1 MNFFLPI
8 NHPNQKSRLSVVNTK
23 MRSKVHYIRKNQ
35 SVPVNTASTA
45 STASTSNTQAVSS
58 IKTKGSP
65 INQFLKA
72 LASKKL

>member
-23 MRSKVHYIRKNQ
+23 MRSKVHYIQKNQ
-35 SVPVNTASTA
+35 SVPVN
-45 STASTSNTQAVSS
+45 TASTSNTQAVSS

-72 LASKKL
+72 LASKRL

>member
-45 STASTSNTQAVSS
+45 STSNTQAVSS

-72 LASKKL
+72 LASKRL

>member
-35 SVPVNTASTA
+35 SVPVNTAST
-45 STASTSNTQAVSS
+45 SNTQAVSS

>member
-8 NHPNQKSRLSVVNTK
+8 NHPNQKSRLSMVNTK

-35 SVPVNTASTA
+35 SVPVNTAST
-45 STASTSNTQAVSS
+45 SNTQAVSP

>member
-23 MRSKVHYIRKNQ
+23 MRSKVHYIQKNQ
-35 SVPVNTASTA
+35 SVPVN
-45 STASTSNTQAVSS
+45 TASTSNTQAVSS